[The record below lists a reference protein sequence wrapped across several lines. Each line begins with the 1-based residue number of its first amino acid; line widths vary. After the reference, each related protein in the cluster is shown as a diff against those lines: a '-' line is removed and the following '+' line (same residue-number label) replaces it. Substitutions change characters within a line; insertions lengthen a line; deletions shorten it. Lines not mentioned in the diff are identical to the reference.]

1 MISWGAAWVSLPP
14 EFVARPE
21 VDVQRSVGQRLA
33 LAVATLGGVGYM
45 PIASGTWGT
54 LATIPLY
61 LLIMAAGSPWVY
73 GIALVLV
80 TAIGIASADV
90 VEKLLGKDPSAV
102 VIDEAAGFL
111 VTMFAVPLTVS
122 TVAAGFFLFRLF
134 DVIKVQPARALER
147 QHGGFG
153 IVADDLV
160 CGLYANLVL
169 QLGLRLLPAGAA

>member
-1 MISWGAAWVSLPP
+1 M
-14 EFVARPE
+14 
-21 VDVQRSVGQRLA
+21 QRSLGQRLA

-45 PIASGTWGT
+45 PVASGTWGT

-61 LLIMAAGSPWVY
+61 LLIMAADSLWVY
-73 GIALVLV
+73 GIALVLITGV
-80 TAIGIASADV
+80 AIASADV

-102 VIDEAAGFL
+102 VIDETAGFL
-111 VTMFAVPLTVS
+111 VTMLAVPLSMGSVI
-122 TVAAGFFLFRLF
+122 AGFFLFRLF
-134 DVIKVQPARALER
+134 DVVKVQPARALER

-169 QLGLRLLPAGAA
+169 QVSLWWLSLDGA

>member
-1 MISWGAAWVSLPP
+1 M
-14 EFVARPE
+14 
-21 VDVQRSVGQRLA
+21 QRSLGQRLA

-45 PIASGTWGT
+45 PVASGTWGT

-61 LLIMAAGSPWVY
+61 LLIMAADSLWVY
-73 GIALVLV
+73 GIALVLI
-80 TAIGIASADV
+80 TGIAIASADV

-102 VIDEAAGFL
+102 VIDETAGFL
-111 VTMFAVPLTVS
+111 VTMLAVPLSVGS
-122 TVAAGFFLFRLF
+122 VIAGFFLFRLF
-134 DVIKVQPARALER
+134 DVVKVQPARALER

-169 QLGLRLLPAGAA
+169 QVGLWWLSLDGT

>member
-1 MISWGAAWVSLPP
+1 
-14 EFVARPE
+14 
-21 VDVQRSVGQRLA
+21 LA

-45 PIASGTWGT
+45 PVASGTWGT

-61 LLIMAAGSPWVY
+61 LLIMAADSLWVY
-73 GIALVLV
+73 GIALVLITGV
-80 TAIGIASADV
+80 AIASADV

-102 VIDEAAGFL
+102 VIDETAGFL
-111 VTMFAVPLTVS
+111 VTMLAVPLSMGSVI
-122 TVAAGFFLFRLF
+122 AGFFLFRLF
-134 DVIKVQPARALER
+134 DVVKVQPARALER

-169 QLGLRLLPAGAA
+169 QVSLWWLSLDGA

>member
-1 MISWGAAWVSLPP
+1 M
-14 EFVARPE
+14 
-21 VDVQRSVGQRLA
+21 QRSVGQRVA

-45 PIASGTWGT
+45 PVASGTWGT

-61 LLIMAAGSPWVY
+61 LLIMTADSLWIY
-73 GIALVLV
+73 GIVLLLV
-80 TAIGIASADV
+80 TAVAIASADV

-102 VIDEAAGFL
+102 VIDETAGFL
-111 VTMFAVPLTVS
+111 VTLFAVPLTMG
-122 TVAAGFFLFRLF
+122 TVVAGFFLFRLF
-134 DVIKVQPARALER
+134 DIVKVQPARALEN

-169 QLGLRLLPAGAA
+169 QIGLRLLPTGGA

>member
-1 MISWGAAWVSLPP
+1 
-14 EFVARPE
+14 
-21 VDVQRSVGQRLA
+21 VQRSLGQRLA

-45 PIASGTWGT
+45 PVASGTWGT

-61 LLIMAAGSPWVY
+61 LLIMAADSLWVY
-73 GIALVLV
+73 GIALVLITGV
-80 TAIGIASADV
+80 AIASADV

-102 VIDEAAGFL
+102 VIDETAGFL
-111 VTMFAVPLTVS
+111 VTMLAVPLSMGSVI
-122 TVAAGFFLFRLF
+122 AGFFLFRLF
-134 DVIKVQPARALER
+134 DVVKVQPARALER

-169 QLGLRLLPAGAA
+169 QVGLWWLSLDGA